1 MLICQGPS
9 FYLNFLSK
17 KGHNS
22 KIIGFRVMPLVL
34 QLHLVMISKYSKFGD
49 TFNTFSV
56 MCYLKSFS
64 LDDNDD
70 DLAITIAN
78 FFAKNLNN

>member
-1 MLICQGPS
+1 MLICQGSS
-9 FYLNFLSK
+9 FLNFLGK

-22 KIIGFRVMPLVL
+22 KIITFGVMLPVL

-49 TFNTFSV
+49 TFNTFSL
-56 MCYLKSFS
+56 MGY